1 LIEYGEND
9 MSRLGKLIRVTQVE
23 PREDFQVQ
31 LTFEDG
37 TVKLIDLDPYLA
49 GPIFNEIREDRSKFR
64 AVKIDGG
71 TIVWENGADI
81 DPDVL
86 YYDLKPAWMVETEQT

>member
-1 LIEYGEND
+1 
-9 MSRLGKLIRVTQVE
+9 MARLGKLIRVTQVK
-23 PREDFQVQ
+23 PLDDYQVQ

-37 TVKLIDLDPYLA
+37 TEKLIDLDPFLT
-49 GPIFNEIREDRSKFR
+49 GPIFEEIRKDRRKFL
-64 AVKIDGG
+64 AMKIDAG

-86 YYDLKPAWMVETEQT
+86 YYDLKPAWMVETEQS

>member
-1 LIEYGEND
+1 

-23 PREDFQVQ
+23 PLEDFQVR
-31 LTFEDG
+31 LIFEDR
-37 TVKLIDLDPYLA
+37 TEKLIDLDPFLA
-49 GPIFNEIREDRSKFR
+49 GPIFKEIREDRSKFL
-64 AVKIDGG
+64 AVKVDAG